1 MNDWKWYN
9 FYIILVMKFEFD
21 SDKSATNKDKHGIDF
36 VEAQALWADENLFI
50 MLAKD
55 DQEPRFMAIGEI
67 GDKLW
72 SAICVHRGNRIR
84 IISVRRS
91 RKLEVEIY
99 ESQQT

>member
-1 MNDWKWYN
+1 
-9 FYIILVMKFEFD
+9 
-21 SDKSATNKDKHGIDF
+21 
-36 VEAQALWADENLFI
+36 